1 MQDKRLRTVNG
12 QKSTERTCWENNTV
26 FIAFLPYKNYFLGA
40 GRRCSGA
47 GPVERSGWKLV
58 HFGYSEKQ
66 IGNNLFASLYGHVP
80 FTLISVDYCEST
92 HPLP

>member
-1 MQDKRLRTVNG
+1 MAKRALKELAGRTEYCVHCFPPL
-12 QKSTERTCWENNTV
+12 QE
-26 FIAFLPYKNYFLGA
+26 LYFLGE

-66 IGNNLFASLYGHVP
+66 IGSNLFASLYGHVP
-80 FTLISVDYCEST
+80 FPLISVDYCEST